1 MATIISRVTKGSA
14 LTLAEQDANFA
25 NLNTDLIALQGSSPK
40 LVAQSYMG
48 WTRTADGATD
58 ASAGILA
65 SPVLPGG
72 TMGLNSKL
80 VIVTD
85 WDVLA
90 GNTKHLGVNFGGT
103 NVGGAFTVVSPTLSA
118 KILTEIQNLNNLTS
132 QSAINA
138 EQYGRAGAA
147 RIAAAIDTSSD
158 VTIDFT
164 GRWSANVAVGQTI
177 TLLGYSIYHY
187 PGS

>member
-1 MATIISRVTKGSA
+1 MKGSA

-25 NLNTDLIALQGSSPK
+25 NLNTDLVALQGSVARC
-40 LVAQSYMG
+40 VAQSYIG

-58 ASAGILA
+58 ASAGVLA
-65 SPVLPGG
+65 SPVLPAG

-80 VIVTD
+80 VIVSD

-103 NVGGAFTVVSPTLSA
+103 NMGGAFTVVSPTVNVKL
-118 KILTEIQNLNNLTS
+118 LTEIQNLNSLTS
-132 QSAINA
+132 QSASAGEKYERQANA
-138 EQYGRAGAA
+138 RLTS
-147 RIAAAIDTSSD
+147 AIDTSAA